1 MMRLTFEEVWRR
13 IVQHEGE
20 TFYTKT
26 GLPFTYQ
33 VRGSAVYPSRTRQR
47 IPKEDFKKAYERWL
61 VKGPGEL
68 NQIVRG
74 PSYVWAILKRVL
86 GE

>member
-13 IVQHEGE
+13 IAQHEGE
-20 TFYTKT
+20 TFYTKG
-26 GLPFTYQ
+26 GLPFTYR
-33 VRGSAVYPSRTRQR
+33 VRGSAVCPNRTRQR
-47 IPKEDFKKAYERWL
+47 IPKEDFKKAYERWP

-74 PSYVWAILKRVL
+74 PSYVWAILKSIL
-86 GE
+86 DE